1 MVNNYFFTESAK
13 SINLEALPGN
23 FGLKKIHFTF
33 LQFLKE
39 KQTNPEHI
47 FAFFLVIFHSNK
59 TKERIFRAIRMQM
72 KMSLSVKI

>member
-39 KQTNPEHI
+39 KQTNPH
-47 FAFFLVIFHSNK
+47 FYFFGDFSF
-59 TKERIFRAIRMQM
+59 KENEKENF
-72 KMSLSVKI
+72 

>member
-39 KQTNPEHI
+39 KQTNPKHI
-47 FAFFLVIFHSNK
+47 FAFFGDFSF
-59 TKERIFRAIRMQM
+59 KENEKENF
-72 KMSLSVKI
+72 